1 MKYIKRRYLIG
12 FIIVLAVALLA
23 PTAAYAEE
31 ETLSIDAAVEL
42 ARAKNPQVTSL
53 KLQVDRANIQ
63 RDDVADAV
71 TFLSTGQLLVNPDG
85 QMLVN
90 NYEQLTIQLKSLKKQ
105 LDSEQGR
112 VEKEVVSAY
121 TGAVIAANDM
131 KATRLTMDEMKQ
143 QARLYDLGRGIG
155 MVSQYDHNT
164 FLRKMEQLEDKLD
177 MQEKQYDSSIASLRG
192 LLHKGTEWK
201 PVLTSQPV
209 ITKYPR
215 QSLATEFV
223 RATGQSVL
231 VMGAQTAVELERIKV
246 YWPHFVGKEAYMDE
260 IQRNVKELDYE
271 KTKRDMY
278 STVEE
283 LYLGMDAL
291 EIQIG
296 LSQKLLEEKQREFQ
310 LKELKYELGLIP
322 LRSMQPGV
330 ETLETAQNEVTRA
343 QIDYNSLQAKLA
355 ANKANY
361 GYITG
366 QTVYSKLDWK

>member
-131 KATRLTMDEMKQ
+131 KATRLTMDEMNQ

>member
-1 MKYIKRRYLIG
+1 MG
-12 FIIVLAVALLA
+12 FIIILTVALSA
-23 PTAAYAEE
+23 PAAAYAEE

-42 ARAKNPQVTSL
+42 AQAKNPQVTSL
-53 KLQVDRANIQ
+53 KLQVDRANIL
-63 RDDVADAV
+63 RDDAADLV
-71 TFLSTGQLLVNPDG
+71 TFFSPGNLLVSPDG

-105 LDSEQGR
+105 LDSEQRR
-112 VEKEVVSAY
+112 VEKEIVSAY

-155 MVSQYDHNT
+155 MVSRYDHNT
-164 FLRKMEQLEDKLD
+164 FQRKMEQLEDKLD

-209 ITKYPR
+209 ITNYPR

-231 VMGAQTAVELERIKV
+231 VMGAETAVELERIKV
-246 YWPHFVGKEAYMDE
+246 YWPSFVGQDAYMDE

-278 STVEE
+278 STVEG

-296 LSQKLLEEKQREFQ
+296 LSQKLLEEKQRELQ

-322 LRSMQPGV
+322 LRSMVPGA

-343 QIDYNSLQAKLA
+343 QIDYNNLQAKLA